1 MIPIDTIVSI
11 KSGDEYG
18 GKYTGKLG
26 IIKKFTDDRVGVE
39 FAGLKNHAR
48 KYGLFWFKKE
58 NVTPSLFD
66 APKRND
72 AIIPADLA
80 KAFLNFTFGAPRASL
95 GVKQVIFAGKEG
107 LGKNEEGD
115 FQMSTIYIG
124 ERQSG
129 KTTMLIEM
137 SEKTG
142 ATIVVAT
149 YPMAKYIQLLAAK
162 MGKKIPVPI
171 TVTNY
176 IRLLASGGLG
186 KSEKYLVDELQMML
200 SAMNVEAATVDC
212 DCIEVL
218 RGQQKEGL

>member
-1 MIPIDTIVSI
+1 MTTV
-11 KSGDEYG
+11 
-18 GKYTGKLG
+18 
-26 IIKKFTDDRVGVE
+26 
-39 FAGLKNHAR
+39 
-48 KYGLFWFKKE
+48 
-58 NVTPSLFD
+58 
-66 APKRND
+66 
-72 AIIPADLA
+72 
-80 KAFLNFTFGAPRASL
+80 
-95 GVKQVIFAGKEG
+95 
-107 LGKNEEGD
+107 
-115 FQMSTIYIG
+115 YIG

-137 SEKTG
+137 SERTG

-149 YPMAKYIQLLAAK
+149 YQMAKYIQLLAAR

-200 SAMNVEAATVDC
+200 SAMNIEAVTVDC

>member
-1 MIPIDTIVSI
+1 
-11 KSGDEYG
+11 
-18 GKYTGKLG
+18 
-26 IIKKFTDDRVGVE
+26 
-39 FAGLKNHAR
+39 
-48 KYGLFWFKKE
+48 
-58 NVTPSLFD
+58 
-66 APKRND
+66 
-72 AIIPADLA
+72 
-80 KAFLNFTFGAPRASL
+80 
-95 GVKQVIFAGKEG
+95 
-107 LGKNEEGD
+107 
-115 FQMSTIYIG
+115 MSTIYIG

-142 ATIVVAT
+142 AT
-149 YPMAKYIQLLAAK
+149 YQMANYIQLLAAQ

-186 KSEKYLVDELQMML
+186 KSEKYLIDELQMML

>member
-1 MIPIDTIVSI
+1 
-11 KSGDEYG
+11 
-18 GKYTGKLG
+18 
-26 IIKKFTDDRVGVE
+26 
-39 FAGLKNHAR
+39 
-48 KYGLFWFKKE
+48 
-58 NVTPSLFD
+58 
-66 APKRND
+66 
-72 AIIPADLA
+72 
-80 KAFLNFTFGAPRASL
+80 
-95 GVKQVIFAGKEG
+95 
-107 LGKNEEGD
+107 
-115 FQMSTIYIG
+115 MSTIYIG

-149 YPMAKYIQLLAAK
+149 YPMAKYIQLLAAQ

-200 SAMNVEAATVDC
+200 SAMNIEAATVDC
-212 DCIEVL
+212 VCIEVL
-218 RGQQKEGL
+218 RGQRKEMNVEFPTRLCEVNGKLGYFHRWEQWSKVVDASPLRGGHPGGQNGQVFGIVEFEDGVRRVGPSSIKFCDEENAILCEMAKHHEELRRGEANAES

>member
-1 MIPIDTIVSI
+1 M
-11 KSGDEYG
+11 
-18 GKYTGKLG
+18 
-26 IIKKFTDDRVGVE
+26 
-39 FAGLKNHAR
+39 
-48 KYGLFWFKKE
+48 
-58 NVTPSLFD
+58 
-66 APKRND
+66 
-72 AIIPADLA
+72 
-80 KAFLNFTFGAPRASL
+80 
-95 GVKQVIFAGKEG
+95 Q
-107 LGKNEEGD
+107 
-115 FQMSTIYIG
+115 IYIG

-149 YPMAKYIQLLAAK
+149 YPMANYIQLLA
-162 MGKKIPVPI
+162 GKKIPVPI

-176 IRLLASGGLG
+176 IRLLARGGLG

-212 DCIEVL
+212 NCIEVL

>member
-1 MIPIDTIVSI
+1 M
-11 KSGDEYG
+11 
-18 GKYTGKLG
+18 
-26 IIKKFTDDRVGVE
+26 
-39 FAGLKNHAR
+39 
-48 KYGLFWFKKE
+48 
-58 NVTPSLFD
+58 
-66 APKRND
+66 
-72 AIIPADLA
+72 
-80 KAFLNFTFGAPRASL
+80 
-95 GVKQVIFAGKEG
+95 Q
-107 LGKNEEGD
+107 
-115 FQMSTIYIG
+115 IYIG

-149 YPMAKYIQLLAAK
+149 YPMVKYIQLLAAQ

-186 KSEKYLVDELQMML
+186 KSEKYLVDELQMIL
-200 SAMNVEAATVDC
+200 SAMNIEVATVDC

-218 RGQQKEGL
+218 RGQQKEGLKMNVEFPTRLCEVKGELGYFHLWERWSNVVDASLLRGGHPAGQIGQVYGIVEFKDGVRRVDPVSIKFCDEENAALCALVKHNEALRKGEANA

>member
-1 MIPIDTIVSI
+1 MRLILQRNFAKAKKSRKKLHRQNLFTKLVASLNKHGSI
-11 KSGDEYG
+11 KSDISE
-18 GKYTGKLG
+18 
-26 IIKKFTDDRVGVE
+26 RR
-39 FAGLKNHAR
+39 NHA
-48 KYGLFWFKKE
+48 
-58 NVTPSLFD
+58 N
-66 APKRND
+66 
-72 AIIPADLA
+72 
-80 KAFLNFTFGAPRASL
+80 
-95 GVKQVIFAGKEG
+95 
-107 LGKNEEGD
+107 
-115 FQMSTIYIG
+115 IYIG

-149 YPMAKYIQLLAAK
+149 YPMANYIQLLAAQ

-176 IRLLASGGLG
+176 IRLLARGGLG

-200 SAMNVEAATVDC
+200 SAMNAMNVEAATVDC
-212 DCIEVL
+212 NCIEVL

>member
-1 MIPIDTIVSI
+1 
-11 KSGDEYG
+11 
-18 GKYTGKLG
+18 
-26 IIKKFTDDRVGVE
+26 
-39 FAGLKNHAR
+39 
-48 KYGLFWFKKE
+48 
-58 NVTPSLFD
+58 
-66 APKRND
+66 
-72 AIIPADLA
+72 
-80 KAFLNFTFGAPRASL
+80 
-95 GVKQVIFAGKEG
+95 
-107 LGKNEEGD
+107 
-115 FQMSTIYIG
+115 MSTIYIG

-137 SEKTG
+137 SEKT
-142 ATIVVAT
+142 VAT
-149 YPMAKYIQLLAAK
+149 YPMANYIQLLAAQ

>member
-1 MIPIDTIVSI
+1 
-11 KSGDEYG
+11 
-18 GKYTGKLG
+18 
-26 IIKKFTDDRVGVE
+26 
-39 FAGLKNHAR
+39 
-48 KYGLFWFKKE
+48 
-58 NVTPSLFD
+58 
-66 APKRND
+66 
-72 AIIPADLA
+72 
-80 KAFLNFTFGAPRASL
+80 
-95 GVKQVIFAGKEG
+95 
-107 LGKNEEGD
+107 
-115 FQMSTIYIG
+115 MSTIYIG

-149 YPMAKYIQLLAAK
+149 YPMAKYIQLLAAQ

-186 KSEKYLVDELQMML
+186 KSEKY
-200 SAMNVEAATVDC
+200 VEAATVDC

>member
-1 MIPIDTIVSI
+1 
-11 KSGDEYG
+11 
-18 GKYTGKLG
+18 
-26 IIKKFTDDRVGVE
+26 
-39 FAGLKNHAR
+39 
-48 KYGLFWFKKE
+48 
-58 NVTPSLFD
+58 
-66 APKRND
+66 
-72 AIIPADLA
+72 
-80 KAFLNFTFGAPRASL
+80 
-95 GVKQVIFAGKEG
+95 
-107 LGKNEEGD
+107 
-115 FQMSTIYIG
+115 MSTIYIG

-137 SEKTG
+137 SEKT
-142 ATIVVAT
+142 VAT
-149 YPMAKYIQLLAAK
+149 YQ

-176 IRLLASGGLG
+176 ICLLASGGLG

>member
-1 MIPIDTIVSI
+1 
-11 KSGDEYG
+11 
-18 GKYTGKLG
+18 
-26 IIKKFTDDRVGVE
+26 
-39 FAGLKNHAR
+39 
-48 KYGLFWFKKE
+48 
-58 NVTPSLFD
+58 
-66 APKRND
+66 
-72 AIIPADLA
+72 
-80 KAFLNFTFGAPRASL
+80 
-95 GVKQVIFAGKEG
+95 
-107 LGKNEEGD
+107 
-115 FQMSTIYIG
+115 MSTIYIG

-129 KTTMLIEM
+129 KTTMLIEI

-142 ATIVVAT
+142 ATIVAAT
-149 YPMAKYIQLLAAK
+149 YPMAEYIQLLAAQ